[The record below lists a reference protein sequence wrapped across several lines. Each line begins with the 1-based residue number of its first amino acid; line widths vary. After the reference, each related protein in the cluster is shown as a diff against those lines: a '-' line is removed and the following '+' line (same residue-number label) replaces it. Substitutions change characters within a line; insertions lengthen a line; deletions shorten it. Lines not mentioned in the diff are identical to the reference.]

1 MGKVILCTGK
11 TAQNPYNFLST
22 GTRIYTIEELC
33 YYIYHNIETVSEEL
47 VSPALVDFL
56 RDELGLEERAN
67 QLEKLYA
74 THAGIKDIIVLL
86 LCSADYYEEEEI
98 RILLSELDNLN
109 EMTPLQRKKRNADHY
124 LESGQFREAMKAY
137 RNILYSREPVEMNAE
152 EYGSILHNLAILY
165 VKTGAFMTAADQFL
179 AAYERNGNKES
190 LKQYLY
196 ALKFAKQDELFE
208 KELERVTQENRALFE
223 EIEKEL
229 YHVADNEDNTYDY
242 HELMRIRTLKE
253 TGRVADYYKAV
264 DELIGRLKNKYRAEN
279 G

>member
-11 TAQNPYNFLST
+11 TARNPYYFLST
-22 GTRIYTIEELC
+22 GTRVYTIEELC

-47 VSPALVDFL
+47 VSPELVVFL

-74 THAGIKDIIVLL
+74 THAGVKDIIVLI

-98 RILLSELDNLN
+98 RLLLNELDSLN

-124 LESGQFREAMKAY
+124 LENGQYRDAMKAY
-137 RNILYSREPVEMNAE
+137 RNILYSREPVEMNSV
-152 EYGSILHNLAILY
+152 EYGDILHNLAVLY
-165 VKTGAFMTAADQFL
+165 AKTGAFLTAAEEFR
-179 AAYERNGNKES
+179 AAYERNGKEES

-196 ALKFAKQDELFE
+196 ALKYAKQEDLFD
-208 KELERVTQENRALFE
+208 KEIGRLEENRPLLE
-223 EIEKEL
+223 EIENEL
-229 YHVADNEDNTYDY
+229 YHVADGEDNTYDY
-242 HELMRIRTLKE
+242 HELMRVRNLKDD
-253 TGRVADYYKAV
+253 GRVSEYYKAV
-264 DELIGRLKNKYRAEN
+264 DELVGRLKNKYRAEN

>member
-11 TAQNPYNFLST
+11 TAQNPYNFIST

-47 VSPALVDFL
+47 VSPQLVAFL

-74 THAGIKDIIVLL
+74 THAGIKDIIVLI
-86 LCSADYYEEEEI
+86 LCSADYYGEEEI
-98 RILLSELDNLN
+98 RLLLSELDNLN
-109 EMTPLQRKKRNADHY
+109 EMTPLQRKKRNADHH
-124 LESGQFREAMKAY
+124 LENGQYREAMKAY
-137 RNILYSREPVEMNAE
+137 RNILYSREPMDMNPV
-152 EYGSILHNLAILY
+152 EYGNILHNLAILY
-165 VKTGAFMTAADQFL
+165 VKTGAFMTAAQEFL
-179 AAYERNGNKES
+179 AAYERNGNRES

-196 ALKFAKQDELFE
+196 ALKFAKQDDLFD
-208 KELERVTQENRALFE
+208 KELSRVSEDRTLLE

-253 TGRVADYYKAV
+253 TGRVTDYYKAV
-264 DELIGRLKNKYRAEN
+264 DELVGRLKNKYRAEN